1 MKEIKSLK
9 CIYWHH
15 TLAPI
20 PPWSRT
26 APWSII
32 LLYFS
37 CVSVT
42 VPQWVPGYF
51 PYSKNREVTG
61 QPEIQ
66 SLKKKKCCKQWG
78 VIQQLKGWSL
88 QNRNSTVDTGQLGGK
103 KNCQANM
110 GMKNSS
116 RLQKIALENVQK
128 IRKQTFEFQHR
139 QFKAK
144 TMKREKQ
151 SVLFPIAILVHYY
164 ILVVYY

>member
-1 MKEIKSLK
+1 
-9 CIYWHH
+9 
-15 TLAPI
+15 
-20 PPWSRT
+20 
-26 APWSII
+26 
-32 LLYFS
+32 
-37 CVSVT
+37 
-42 VPQWVPGYF
+42 
-51 PYSKNREVTG
+51 
-61 QPEIQ
+61 
-66 SLKKKKCCKQWG
+66 
-78 VIQQLKGWSL
+78 
-88 QNRNSTVDTGQLGGK
+88 
-103 KNCQANM
+103 M